1 MRWYY
6 NVTKM
11 RLTTN
16 PFPRLLIVFALFVA
30 MASSGFAHRFQ
41 SSPVDESL
49 SAYLAAGGTYQDI
62 CSDAGLGGH
71 GSGQSCDACR
81 LVDSVALGALAA
93 ICDPSPAVIA
103 VATNPSTALP
113 LQSFVAD
120 PSRPVRAPPLV

>member
-1 MRWYY
+1 MSRYY
-6 NVTKM
+6 DVTKM
-11 RLTTN
+11 RPTN
-16 PFPRLLIVFALFVA
+16 TPFSRLLIVFALFFA

-71 GSGQSCDACR
+71 SSGQSCDACR

-93 ICDPSPAVIA
+93 PCDPSPAVIA
-103 VATNPSTALP
+103 VARNPTAALP